1 MTRTA
6 RSAYPSAL
14 NKDRSEAKN
23 GMDKRIP
30 KKGAGP
36 HNWGSLEDELE
47 LENAAL
53 DDEQAE
59 LDEVA
64 GTSPPPLA

>member
-6 RSAYPSAL
+6 RASYPNAL

-36 HNWGSLEDELE
+36 HNWGRIEDELE
-47 LENAAL
+47 IENAAL
-53 DDEQAE
+53 EDEEAE
-59 LDEVA
+59 FAEA
-64 GTSPPPLA
+64 TG